1 MSKNTQGTKMMKTN
15 KQLYGATFISK
26 KELLRW
32 LNENSDKIDW
42 DAEPD
47 MIWFEADYGYKYDL
61 GKKAMKMGKIRYR
74 IFRRLYIV

>member
-42 DAEPD
+42 DAEPELTFYWID
-47 MIWFEADYGYKYDL
+47 NEENDK
-61 GKKAMKMGKIRYR
+61 
-74 IFRRLYIV
+74 